1 MVSNIRKYSIILFT
15 LIFGFRVFTLF
26 IADRLYSMSM
36 AAEEATIHIDRG
48 VNMLD
53 AAMRLDSTN
62 VDIYIQKYELLDIK
76 LRRGDGGIKNQVLKE
91 QLQLLRESIN
101 LYPTWPTYHMYYAL
115 TLKRIAP
122 NPNILTQ
129 QAILSEM
136 KKAVDLKPH
145 SELYRKIYKRY
156 LTGFKSTQ

>member
-1 MVSNIRKYSIILFT
+1 
-15 LIFGFRVFTLF
+15 
-26 IADRLYSMSM
+26 MSM
-36 AAEEATIHIDRG
+36 AAEKATIPIGRG
-48 VNMLD
+48 LNMLD
-53 AAMRLDSTN
+53 AAMKLDSTN

-76 LRRGDGGIKNQVLKE
+76 LRKGEWGIKNQILEE
-91 QLQLLRESIN
+91 QLQLIRKSIN

-115 TLKRIAP
+115 TLKRITP
-122 NPNILTQ
+122 NPNIVTQ

-156 LTGFKSTQ
+156 LTQFNSTQ